1 MKPVDVALALSVA
14 LAWGLAFVFTKL
26 ALETLSPALLLAIRF
41 ALAAL
46 PALVLPRPALPLPL
60 FLAVGATWFVGQF
73 LFQFIGI
80 RLGVPAGIAAVVVQ
94 SQALLTVAM
103 AALFAGE
110 RPGRRQLLAM
120 AAASLGLVVIAGA
133 SGGSFSLAAL
143 AVLMLSP
150 ASFAAGN
157 ILMRRVD
164 RSDMAALVAWL
175 SLVPPLP
182 GLGLAL
188 ALDDPEALFGG
199 LAATS
204 ATGWLSALYL
214 GLVATTFGYAVW
226 GRLIGTYPAAVLAPF
241 PLLVPV
247 IGAGAAALF
256 LGERFGPAQLTG
268 MVLVLAGLAILLVP
282 WPDRRNGAR

>member
-14 LAWGLAFVFTKL
+14 FAWGLAFVFTKL

-41 ALAAL
+41 GVAAL
-46 PALVLPRPALPLPL
+46 PVLVLPRPALPVSLV
-60 FLAVGATWFVGQF
+60 LAIGATWFVGQF
-73 LFQFIGI
+73 FFQFLGI

-94 SQALLTVAM
+94 SQALLTVAL

-110 RPGRRQLLAM
+110 RPDGRQILAM

-133 SGGSFSLAAL
+133 ASGSFSLGAL

-157 ILMRRVD
+157 LLMRRVD
-164 RSDMAALVAWL
+164 RGDMAALVAWL

-182 GLGLAL
+182 GIAL
-188 ALDDPEALFGG
+188 ALVLDGPEAILAG

-214 GLVATTFGYAVW
+214 GLVATTFGYAAW
-226 GRLIGTYPAAVLAPF
+226 GRLLAAYPAARLAPF

-247 IGAGAAALF
+247 IGACAASLL
-256 LGERFGPAQLTG
+256 LGERFGPAQLSG
-268 MVLVLAGLAILLVP
+268 MALVLAGLAILLAP
-282 WPDRRNGAR
+282 RMDRGARSG